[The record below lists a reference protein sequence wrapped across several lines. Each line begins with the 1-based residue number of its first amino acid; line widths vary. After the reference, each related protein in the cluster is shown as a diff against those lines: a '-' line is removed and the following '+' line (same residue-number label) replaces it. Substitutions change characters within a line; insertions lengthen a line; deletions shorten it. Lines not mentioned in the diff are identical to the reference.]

1 MPIIQV
7 ECVSKYFALRKD
19 KSRSF
24 QEAVLSFF
32 HSHGHRRA
40 PELYGAL
47 QNISFSVEAGEM
59 LGIIG
64 TNGSGKSTLLKLL
77 TRIIEPT
84 SGKITVKGRVS
95 ALLELGA
102 GFHPELTGR
111 ENIYLYGSVLGLK
124 QAQMENRMSEIIKFA
139 ELERFIDVPV
149 KFYSSGM
156 YVRLAFAVATSVQ
169 PDILLVDEVLA
180 VGDRGFQEKCLERIS
195 EMRKQGITIVLISH
209 DLDAIR
215 RMCSRVIW
223 IDQGVMQADGSAEL
237 VTTEY
242 LARVHDYEEVKAQA
256 AHLTQRT
263 ALIESAAALRQGNIQ
278 KPTSD
283 TLHQDE
289 QSVIAACQADEA
301 TVMSEAAGP
310 PSKRWGSL
318 EAEITDVLLLD
329 KDGRERHHLLTGE
342 PVTVVIRYT
351 AHEHI
356 CQPVFGISFFRSDGM
371 HMCGS
376 NTSTAGIP
384 IEAIEGAGE
393 MEYRIA
399 NLPLLEGSYTIT
411 AAIHNE
417 DESQVYDYQQC
428 YYPFKVYL
436 GSVKERYGQVY
447 IVGTSWHHHA
457 ATAKTLE
464 PGQDAG

>member
-1 MPIIQV
+1 MSIIQV
-7 ECVSKYFALRKD
+7 ECVSKYFALHKD
-19 KSRSF
+19 KPRSF

-32 HSHGHRRA
+32 RSHGHRRV
-40 PELYGAL
+40 PELYWAL

-64 TNGSGKSTLLKLL
+64 ANGSGKSTLLKLL

-84 SGKITVKGRVS
+84 SGKITVQGRVS

-124 QAQMENRMSEIIKFA
+124 HAQMENRMPEIIKFA

-223 IDQGVMQADGSAEL
+223 IDQGIMQADGNAEL

-242 LARVHDYEEVKAQA
+242 LARVHDYEEVKAQT
-256 AHLTQRT
+256 AHLTQHT
-263 ALIESAAALRQGNIQ
+263 ALIESAAALRQGNMQ
-278 KPTSD
+278 KPIGD

-289 QSVIAACQADEA
+289 PVAAASQADEDA
-301 TVMSEAAGP
+301 AMSEVVNP
-310 PSKRWGSL
+310 LSKRWGSL
-318 EAEITDVLLLD
+318 EAEITDVILLD

-342 PVTVVIRYT
+342 PATVIVRYT
-351 AHEHI
+351 AHRRI
-356 CQPVFGISFFRSDGM
+356 CQPVFGISFFRSDGT

-384 IEAIEGAGE
+384 IEVIEGAGE

-399 NLPLLEGSYTIT
+399 SLPLLEGSYTIT

-457 ATAKTLE
+457 ATAAMLK